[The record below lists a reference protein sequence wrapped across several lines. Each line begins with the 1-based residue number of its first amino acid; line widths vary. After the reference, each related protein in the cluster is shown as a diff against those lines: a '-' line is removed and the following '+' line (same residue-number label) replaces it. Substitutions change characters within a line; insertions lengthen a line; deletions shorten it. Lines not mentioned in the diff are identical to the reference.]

1 MLVSVAHKISEN
13 TQRILKTSAKT
24 KEEVQKRHR
33 LILRV
38 ELMHKLDAL
47 GYIKTRVTDSGDT
60 FLEIE
65 VADLR

>member
-1 MLVSVAHKISEN
+1 MLVSVTHKPSEN
-13 TQRILKTSAKT
+13 TQRILKTAQKT

-33 LILRV
+33 LMLRV

-47 GYIKTRVTDSGDT
+47 GYLKTRITDAGEMY
-60 FLEIE
+60 LEIE